1 MSAVDHGSGGR
12 ASRNRH
18 RAILLVASSAALVGF
33 VAALLA
39 WLVLAPLVALAVGV
53 IVAAALACLAWWG
66 SESLALRLLGA
77 QPADPVTHARLFNL
91 VEGLGANAGVPQPDL
106 YVVTDAGLNIL
117 TMGRS
122 PHHAA
127 LVVTSGLLDQLSR
140 IELEAVLAHEVSHIR
155 NDDILTATVAVGLF
169 GILGRPARAAT
180 GTGGGAVLASLL
192 VPFSALAGLGLRL
205 SIDPLRE
212 EMADSSGVHLT
223 RYPPALVSALEK
235 MQRLGTL
242 VSTGSGAP
250 ATAHLWLGAPLR
262 PPPSARLA
270 WLTRSLRH
278 PSAPRRAH

>member
-169 GILGRPARAAT
+169 GILGRPARRHGNRRRGRPGVAPRAVFRP
-180 GTGGGAVLASLL
+180 GGAGPA
-192 VPFSALAGLGLRL
+192 ALDRPSPGGDGRQFRRP
-205 SIDPLRE
+205 SDPL
-212 EMADSSGVHLT
+212 
-223 RYPPALVSALEK
+223 
-235 MQRLGTL
+235 
-242 VSTGSGAP
+242 
-250 ATAHLWLGAPLR
+250 
-262 PPPSARLA
+262 SARLGVRPGEDA
-270 WLTRSLRH
+270 TARHTGEHRFRCARDRPPVAGRAPSAAAVSPIGLADASLRH